1 MLSDTQFTV
10 TDLFELLR
18 SSELL
23 QQLVE
28 KLEVQLSDEA
38 VVKYLAACAQAID
51 DDEDDRRI
59 LKDAIFVLENNW
71 KPDQKRIAALGS
83 ADVWRERA
91 ERAEAENVRLAGVA
105 AAEKKAAD
113 EIHVALNQLYEDA
126 RKVAE
131 ERDVA
136 IERLNQMEAPT

>member
-1 MLSDTQFTV
+1 MHGDAEITA
-10 TDLFELLR
+10 DHEAAR
-18 SSELL
+18 
-23 QQLVE
+23 VE
-28 KLEVQLSDEA
+28 
-38 VVKYLAACAQAID
+38 
-51 DDEDDRRI
+51 
-59 LKDAIFVLENNW
+59 
-71 KPDQKRIAALGS
+71 ALGMIEDPGNDNLARCYVIAS
-83 ADVWRERA
+83 DFADVWRERA